1 MIPNFKNKDLFG
13 VAYNGKGIFTAYRTK
28 GRFTLLN
35 KEAFHMSLEE
45 ARLAIQFMVKE
56 SEALAEAADE
66 ALRTHY
72 DNKTMAQ
79 K

>member
-1 MIPNFKNKDLFG
+1 
-13 VAYNGKGIFTAYRTK
+13 
-28 GRFTLLN
+28 
-35 KEAFHMSLEE
+35 MSLEE